1 MSQSEL
7 CHGICSQ
14 SQISKIEKGIIYPSS
29 ILLYQLSERLG
40 IDPNYIFALTKN
52 KKIKYIENVKCV
64 MRDCVKQKQYNELYE
79 IVKKRKMIIISNRK
93 RINNFYYGMKRLLY
107 IM

>member
-1 MSQSEL
+1 MAS
-7 CHGICSQ
+7 CHNKNCLSSFDWKLLSFFSFFTISQ

-40 IDPNYIFALTKN
+40 LDPNYIFALTKN

-79 IVKKRKMIIISNRK
+79 
-93 RINNFYYGMKRLLY
+93 
-107 IM
+107 

>member
-1 MSQSEL
+1 MEFYNLGIIIKELRKKNMSQSEL

-40 IDPNYIFALTKN
+40 IDPNYIFALTKIKN
-52 KKIKYIENVKCV
+52 KIY
-64 MRDCVKQKQYNELYE
+64 
-79 IVKKRKMIIISNRK
+79 
-93 RINNFYYGMKRLLY
+93 
-107 IM
+107 

>member
-1 MSQSEL
+1 MEFYNLGIIIKELRKENMSQSEL

-40 IDPNYIFALTKN
+40 IDPNYI
-52 KKIKYIENVKCV
+52 
-64 MRDCVKQKQYNELYE
+64 
-79 IVKKRKMIIISNRK
+79 SH
-93 RINNFYYGMKRLLY
+93 
-107 IM
+107 

>member
-40 IDPNYIFALTKN
+40 IDPNYIFALTK

-64 MRDCVKQKQYNELYE
+64 MRDCVKQ
-79 IVKKRKMIIISNRK
+79 
-93 RINNFYYGMKRLLY
+93 NN
-107 IM
+107 I

>member
-52 KKIKYIENVKCV
+52 KKNKIY
-64 MRDCVKQKQYNELYE
+64 
-79 IVKKRKMIIISNRK
+79 
-93 RINNFYYGMKRLLY
+93 
-107 IM
+107 